1 MADAFILIAT
11 EAGAAG
17 AGEEQTLSLVV
28 TDTCCVRC

>member
-17 AGEEQTLSLVV
+17 TREEQTLSLVV
-28 TDTCCVRC
+28 TDT